1 MLDRTY
7 QCVTAADRTV
17 KQVKVLSAERLGGRC
32 WYVRL
37 SGTLSS
43 AETRADTHLAGVTSC
58 AFPRECFCKHFKN
71 NFLFFS
77 FWIKTLLHKQQRK
90 QNQKS
95 SHLNQTDGPAGK
107 HFLRCLLTAQRLC
120 DTQQCYSVINAKYA
134 RRLAD
139 SWGLVFSHYS
149 QNLVEAKK
157 KTNYRTNQSRKCCG
171 L

>member
-43 AETRADTHLAGVTSC
+43 AETRADTHLAAVSSY

-71 NFLFFS
+71 HFLFF
-77 FWIKTLLHKQQRK
+77 FFLDKDTIAQTTAQTELEEFTPEPDRWT
-90 QNQKS
+90 S
-95 SHLNQTDGPAGK
+95 SHFTLPFDSSASVWHTTV
-107 HFLRCLLTAQRLC
+107 LLC
-120 DTQQCYSVINAKYA
+120 DKCQICKETGRQLRFGDFLPFTEFSRDGYRNSVFN
-134 RRLAD
+134 R
-139 SWGLVFSHYS
+139 
-149 QNLVEAKK
+149 
-157 KTNYRTNQSRKCCG
+157 SRG
-171 L
+171 

>member
-1 MLDRTY
+1 MQKDW
-7 QCVTAADRTV
+7 
-17 KQVKVLSAERLGGRC
+17 EGG
-32 WYVRL
+32 
-37 SGTLSS
+37 
-43 AETRADTHLAGVTSC
+43 ADTSGFLEHSAL
-58 AFPRECFCKHFKN
+58 PRREQALTLRVSPAVLFRASASANISKIICF
-71 NFLFFS
+71 FFA

-90 QNQKS
+90 QNWKS

-139 SWGLVFSHYS
+139 SWGLVFPCYS
-149 QNLVEAKK
+149 QNLVKAKK

-171 L
+171 LLFQSDLHT